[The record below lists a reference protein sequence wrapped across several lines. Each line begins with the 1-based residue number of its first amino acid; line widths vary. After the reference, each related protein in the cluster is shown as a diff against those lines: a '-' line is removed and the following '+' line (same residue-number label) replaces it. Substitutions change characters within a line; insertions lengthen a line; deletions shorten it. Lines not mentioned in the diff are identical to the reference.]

1 LVIRDI
7 FEKPNKHKTM
17 KGKKTI
23 NYLIAVAIIL
33 FASCGGSQQQ
43 GDGNSSGKASK
54 QSNLPNDPCELVYHV
69 ISTLNKGPETFEAA
83 ILNVNDFRQL
93 KKNYPDLVKHYEL
106 WVKHHHSTNSY
117 HFDFPLSLAFQ
128 MEFLERMA
136 EEKDINFGELFNQ
149 ATKDYYS
156 MIRETAIH
164 QQWIWDEI
172 RLNDCMHRTESY
184 PKVDLV
190 RISHED
196 GSYEDI
202 DEDQYNLPEIG
213 ETKAYIIINGEI
225 TLWEF
230 VTVKTRQ
237 GWKIFYPIL
246 HHIWDEMEYEQ

>member
-1 LVIRDI
+1 M
-7 FEKPNKHKTM
+7 KNKKNFVH
-17 KGKKTI
+17 
-23 NYLIAVAIIL
+23 IISIL
-33 FASCGGSQQQ
+33 TLLLASCGGSQQQ
-43 GDGNSSGKASK
+43 GEGRTSGITGKKAA
-54 QSNLPNDPCELVYHV
+54 LPNDPCELVFHV

-93 KKNYPDLVKHYEL
+93 KKDYPDLVKHYEL

-117 HFDFPLSLAFQ
+117 RFDFPRSLAFQ

-136 EEKDINFGELFNQ
+136 EEKDISFGELFNQ

-156 MIRETAIH
+156 MLRETAIH
-164 QQWIWDEI
+164 EQWIWDEI

-202 DEDQYNLPEIG
+202 DEDQYSLPEIG

-225 TLWEF
+225 DLWEF

-237 GWKIFYPIL
+237 GWKIFYPIML
-246 HHIWDEMEYEQ
+246 YIKDEIQYNH